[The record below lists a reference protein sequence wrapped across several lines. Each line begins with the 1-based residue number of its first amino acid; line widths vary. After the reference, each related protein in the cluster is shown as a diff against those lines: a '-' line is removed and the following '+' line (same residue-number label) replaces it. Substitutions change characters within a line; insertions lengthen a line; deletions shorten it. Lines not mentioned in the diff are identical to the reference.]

1 MYSVVETEA
10 FSEWL
15 AGIKDITTRI
25 RLAQAQQSKARNLGG
40 RGVAVNKIKTRPFD
54 MSNYLTS
61 EADIQEYLSQVLEEG
76 ESTDWQP
83 PWATLPVRAA

>member
-1 MYSVVETEA
+1 M
-10 FSEWL
+10 
-15 AGIKDITTRI
+15 
-25 RLAQAQQSKARNLGG
+25 
-40 RGVAVNKIKTRPFD
+40 NKIKTRPFD